1 MTPEY
6 SHTQR
11 SPLCLLIYA
20 LAIVFASVGFVL
32 KDVPQIPWLF
42 PPIGIVI
49 LAIAASFHH
58 LTVEDQ
64 GDVLVIRFGPL
75 PLFQRTVR
83 YAEIASTDVGRTTLL
98 DGLGIH
104 YSLRGGWVWNIW
116 GRDCI
121 VVHFKNGGR
130 LSVGTDDAESLAE
143 FLRRK
148 LDSSFRPSGT
158 NHRPD

>member
-6 SHTQR
+6 RHTQK

-42 PPIGIVI
+42 PPIAIVI

-64 GDVLVIRFGPL
+64 GDVLAIRFGPL

-83 YAEIASTDVGRTTLL
+83 YSDIASAEVGRTTFL
-98 DGLGIH
+98 DGWGIH
-104 YSLRGGWVWNIW
+104 WSFRGGWVWNIW
-116 GRDCI
+116 GRDC
-121 VVHFKNGGR
+121 VVLHFKNGGR
-130 LSVGTDDAESLAE
+130 LWVGTDNAEGAME
-143 FLRRK
+143 FLNSKVRA
-148 LDSSFRPSGT
+148 
-158 NHRPD
+158 